1 MAWTM
6 GALGA
11 WYGLAVVVAVLGLA
25 AERREQ
31 GESTSS
37 SVRAAVQRLRNG
49 RRALAD
55 RVGPVTR
62 NRFAAAD

>member
-25 AERREQ
+25 AERGEQ
-31 GESTSS
+31 GKSTSS
-37 SVRAAVQRLRNG
+37 AVRAAVQRLRNG

-55 RVGPVTR
+55 RLASVAR
-62 NRFAAAD
+62 DRFAAAD